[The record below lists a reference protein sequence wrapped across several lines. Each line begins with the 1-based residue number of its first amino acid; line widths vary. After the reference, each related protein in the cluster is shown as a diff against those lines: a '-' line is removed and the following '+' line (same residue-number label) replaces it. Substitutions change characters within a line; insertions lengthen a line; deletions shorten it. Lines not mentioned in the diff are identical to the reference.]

1 MNLSIKISWVMNKV
15 GNIKKRENIVIMI
28 SLKIFS
34 LVKSLDLK
42 SYDL

>member
-1 MNLSIKISWVMNKV
+1 MCKV
-15 GNIKKRENIVIMI
+15 ENIKGRENIPIII